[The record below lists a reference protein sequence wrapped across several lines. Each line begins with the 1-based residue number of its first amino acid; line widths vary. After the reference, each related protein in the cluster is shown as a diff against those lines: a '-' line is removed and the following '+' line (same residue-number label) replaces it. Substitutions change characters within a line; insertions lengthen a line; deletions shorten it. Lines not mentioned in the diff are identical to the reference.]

1 MNFNSLRKHAKS
13 KDKIESLPLT
23 KEECALF
30 LGLVAESNIKIKDIQ
45 YVYDLLYKIQEFVQ
59 TEE

>member
-1 MNFNSLRKHAKS
+1 MNFNSLRKQAKS

-30 LGLVAESNIKIKDIQ
+30 LGLVAESSIKIKDIQ
-45 YVYDLLYKIQEFVQ
+45 YVYDLLYKVQEFVQ

>member
-1 MNFNSLRKHAKS
+1 MNFNSLRKQAKN

-30 LGLVAESNIKIKDIQ
+30 LSLVAESNIKIKDIQ
-45 YVYDLLYKIQEFVQ
+45 YVYDLLYRIQEFVQ

>member
-1 MNFNSLRKHAKS
+1 MNFNSLRKQAKS

-30 LGLVAESNIKIKDIQ
+30 LSLVAESNIKIKDIQ

>member
-1 MNFNSLRKHAKS
+1 MNFNSLRKQA
-13 KDKIESLPLT
+13 KDKAESLPLT

-30 LGLVAESNIKIKDIQ
+30 LSLVAESNIKIKDIQ
-45 YVYDLLYKIQEFVQ
+45 YVYDLLYRIQEFVQ

>member
-1 MNFNSLRKHAKS
+1 MNFNSLRKKAKA
-13 KDKIESLPLT
+13 KAESLPLT

-45 YVYDLLYKIQEFVQ
+45 YVYDLLYRIQEFVQ

>member
-1 MNFNSLRKHAKS
+1 MNFNSLRKKA
-13 KDKIESLPLT
+13 KDKVESLPLT

-30 LGLVAESNIKIKDIQ
+30 LSLVAESNIKIKDIQ
-45 YVYDLLYKIQEFVQ
+45 YVYDLLYRIQEFVQ

>member
-1 MNFNSLRKHAKS
+1 MNFNSLRKKAKEKS
-13 KDKIESLPLT
+13 KSLPLT

-30 LGLVAESNIKIKDIQ
+30 LSLVAESNIKIKDIQ
-45 YVYDLLYKIQEFVQ
+45 YVYDLLYRIQEFVQ